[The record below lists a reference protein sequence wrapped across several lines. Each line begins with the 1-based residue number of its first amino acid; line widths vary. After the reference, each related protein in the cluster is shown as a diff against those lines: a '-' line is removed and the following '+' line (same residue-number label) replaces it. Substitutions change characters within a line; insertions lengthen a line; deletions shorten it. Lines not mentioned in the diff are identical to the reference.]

1 MKKLYIIVTLIL
13 CTVMLFGCELPFD
26 FGQSN
31 GSDNQNDNQNNTD
44 TPSTPPEFYTVTFDS
59 NGGTDVNSVQVKP
72 GETVRAP
79 YAPLLYGATFDAW
92 YYNGKVWN
100 FRTAKVNS
108 DITLVAKW
116 IYDEYNIYYE
126 LSGGSIT
133 SPLPQSYTVETDT
146 IVLPALTKANCKFAG
161 WYLDGNQITEI
172 PKGSTGDIYLVADF
186 FGPDAT
192 VKDSQE
198 ASARTW
204 DNGDTIDVKLTADTD
219 KSLTVSVDLTG
230 RNWDTVRIDQGGKVT
245 HVKTHTEGDKLMAD
259 FKMTPNGKNAT
270 LSAAILIG
278 DETLESVYG
287 SILENGTKIDYNY
300 FPGFV
305 RKSVTFTIDDG
316 DIARDPIFI
325 GIVKPSGIKGTF
337 NLCRTSATTAAK
349 YLAIYEGFEVAN
361 HLNIHSLPVRDGL
374 DFDSLNI
381 KDEYFN
387 SSTADVR
394 YVYKTKTPG
403 LYYIDY
409 SYYSTGTPNTDPNHK
424 PYWHPMAVYDTY
436 TKDVDAT
443 KADIESVFGKGSIV
457 GFAYPHGILSSEVKQ
472 YLIDAGYLYARKTGT
487 ISDSTGFALPEDRF
501 AWTYNAN
508 AGNLNEVAAKYDKL
522 DPKGELKFFSFGVH
536 AVDFDGKWDTL
547 RTFASTYGNRS
558 DEFWYASNREIF
570 EYEDA
575 VKALVISENSVTNP
589 TDIDLYITVN
599 NVKTILHAHQTLTF
613 D

>member
-1 MKKLYIIVTLIL
+1 MKKLYTILTLLL
-13 CTVMLFGCELPFD
+13 CTVILFGCELPFD
-26 FGQSN
+26 FGQGDGSN
-31 GSDNQNDNQNNTD
+31 NQNDNQNNAD
-44 TPSTPPEFYTVTFDS
+44 NTPTPPEFYTVTFDS
-59 NGGTDVNSVQVKP
+59 NGGTDVNSAQVKP
-72 GETVRAP
+72 GELVRAP
-79 YAPLLYGATFDAW
+79 YAPIRFGATFEAW
-92 YYNGKVWN
+92 YYEGKVWN
-100 FRTAKVNS
+100 FRSDKVNS

-116 IYDEYNIYYE
+116 IFDEYTIDYE

-133 SPLPQSYTVETDT
+133 SPLPQTYTVETDT
-146 IVLPALTKANCKFAG
+146 ITLPSLQKENCKFAG
-161 WYLDGNQITEI
+161 WYLDGKLVTEI

-186 FGPDAT
+186 FGPDVT
-192 VKDSQE
+192 VKDSE
-198 ASARTW
+198 TATARTW

-230 RNWDTVRIDQGGKVT
+230 RNWDTVRINQGGKVT
-245 HVKTHTEGDKLMAD
+245 HVKTRTEGDKLMAD

-287 SILENGTKIDYNY
+287 SILANGTKIDVNY
-300 FPGFV
+300 YPGFV

-316 DIARDPIFI
+316 DIVRDPTFI
-325 GIVKPSGIKGTF
+325 SIVKPAGIKGTF
-337 NLCRTSATTAAK
+337 NLCRTSAASAAK
-349 YLAIYEGFEVAN
+349 YLAIYEGYEVAN
-361 HLNIHSLPVRDGL
+361 HLNIHSLPIRDGL

-394 YVYKTKTPG
+394 YVYKSKTPG

-409 SYYSTGTPNTDPNHK
+409 HYYSTGTPNTDPNHK

-436 TKDVDAT
+436 TEDAAAS
-443 KADIESVFGKGSIV
+443 KADIESVFGEGSVV

-472 YLIDAGYLYARKTGT
+472 YFIEQGYLYARKTGT
-487 ISDSTGFALPEDRF
+487 IKDSTNFALPEDRF

-508 AGNLNEVAAKYDKL
+508 ASCLNEVMEKYDKL

-536 AVDFDGKWDTL
+536 AVDFENQWGVL

-575 VKALVISENSVTNP
+575 VKSLVLSENSITNP
-589 TDIDLYITVN
+589 SNIDVYITVD